1 MTQRFVGDQGTMQAR
16 LTIETN
22 PEDANSYAEL
32 LGLHNE
38 LRLRPNVYTEGMI
51 ITAPPVEDTP
61 PPDEG

>member
-1 MTQRFVGDQGTMQAR
+1 MQAR

-38 LRLRPNVYTEGMI
+38 LKLRPNVTTEGTI
-51 ITAPPVEDTP
+51 ITAPPVENQDP
-61 PPDEG
+61 PG